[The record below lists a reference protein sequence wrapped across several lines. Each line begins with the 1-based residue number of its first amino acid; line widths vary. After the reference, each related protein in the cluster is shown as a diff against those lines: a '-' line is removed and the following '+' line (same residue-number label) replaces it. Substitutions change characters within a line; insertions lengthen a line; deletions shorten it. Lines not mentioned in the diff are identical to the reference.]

1 MKDDSAVHFDLLFT
15 AISNPAEPI
24 QNLTRA
30 GYVQKIITSLL
41 TARPNI
47 FLPYIF
53 RSAEYHKGLTRNA
66 NSKSVQTLLLL
77 ITMCQSPTVTFGA
90 AVSGNETDFDSVRKS
105 TLAQRLELFSEIL
118 KVCLEPVDDS
128 NYDNHISICDLSAS
142 ILNKE
147 FQDRG
152 NFLELFRENFFQ
164 LFLENFLSNFHN
176 TENKSFSVLFSF
188 LEDCEKAVSSP
199 SNATEQI
206 EIFSHFAGRLLSGG
220 CPRLLASEV
229 QTCFSTPRQDR
240 FKSIA
245 AKPED
250 PYSFGLDKKF
260 VSTFSLDIKKMNSKL
275 IKTYE
280 VVRVIYKQFL
290 DNANFDQ
297 SALETKLIAFAYPS
311 ILHLHPQ
318 SNFLHSQILKLCLT
332 VIDTKNEALFATFF
346 TENKGFISILEGI
359 NSNTEKELSSR
370 THSSRPGFFGHL
382 KLIVTQILESSHSA
396 QFQAN
401 PTCLAF
407 VENFYNQER
416 KLETYCLGDVDIK
429 AAENEMDITFFFT
442 PEEVLER
449 YKNFLGY
456 TEQLEAPPPK
466 SPRNSAGSENMYET
480 DDPLP
485 TTTEN
490 DQMLQ
495 ELASMGV
502 NVNETG
508 HEGGSRAEVTPTDLE
523 QDPARL
529 ELVKQEDEQAQ
540 DLPFDQ
546 N

>member
-53 RSAEYHKGLTRNA
+53 RSADYPKGLTRNA

-105 TLAQRLELFSEIL
+105 TLSQRLDLFSEIL
-118 KVCLEPVDDS
+118 KVCLEPVEDS
-128 NYDNHISICDLSAS
+128 NYDNHISICDLSSS
-142 ILNKE
+142 ILSKE

-152 NFLELFRENFFQ
+152 SFLELFREKFFQ
-164 LFLENFLSNFHN
+164 QFLESFLSNFN
-176 TENKSFSVLFSF
+176 STENKSYLVLFAF
-188 LEDCEKAVSSP
+188 LEDCEKNSPTSSA
-199 SNATEQI
+199 ATEQI
-206 EIFSHFAGRLLSGG
+206 EIFSHFAGRLLSGS
-220 CPRLLASEV
+220 CPRLLSSEV
-229 QTCFSTPRQDR
+229 QTCFTSPRQNR
-240 FKSIA
+240 FKPIA

-250 PYSFGLDKKF
+250 PQSFTSQKKF

-290 DNANFDQ
+290 GNSDFDQ
-297 SALETKLIAFAYPS
+297 NALETKLIAFAFPS

-332 VIDTKNEALFATFF
+332 VIDSKNESLFATFF
-346 TENKGFISILEGI
+346 TENKGFISILERI
-359 NSNTEKELSSR
+359 NANTEKELSNKTS
-370 THSSRPGFFGHL
+370 SSRPGFFGHL
-382 KLIVTQILESSHSA
+382 KLIVTQIIASSHSTK
-396 QFQAN
+396 FQAN

-407 VENFYNQER
+407 VENFYSQER

-429 AAENEMDITFFFT
+429 ATENESDITFFFS
-442 PEEVLER
+442 PEEAVER

-502 NVNETG
+502 NLNETG
-508 HEGGSRAEVTPTDLE
+508 AEAGPRAEVIPNDLE

-529 ELVKQEDEQAQ
+529 ELVKQEEEQA
-540 DLPFDQ
+540 
-546 N
+546 